1 MKIKTPKDYQN
12 ALKALKEYESQF
24 DVTRGK
30 DCYILVSS
38 DKSKEIP
45 LVLTDEHM
53 AARIARI
60 NDRNIL
66 NGTLVGPTMKSED
79 VNDYLEDNLKSSQED
94 IMDSGNRK
102 VWMSDVKKVMNNLM
116 NQE

>member
-1 MKIKTPKDYQN
+1 MKIKTPKDYKI
-12 ALKALKEYESQF
+12 ALKALKEYEDQF

-30 DCYILVSS
+30 DCYILVS
-38 DKSKEIP
+38 DKSKETP

-79 VNDYLEDNLKSSQED
+79 VNDYLEDNLKSSQKD
-94 IMDSGNRK
+94 IMDSADRK
-102 VWMSDVKKVMNNLM
+102 VWISDVKKVVNNLI